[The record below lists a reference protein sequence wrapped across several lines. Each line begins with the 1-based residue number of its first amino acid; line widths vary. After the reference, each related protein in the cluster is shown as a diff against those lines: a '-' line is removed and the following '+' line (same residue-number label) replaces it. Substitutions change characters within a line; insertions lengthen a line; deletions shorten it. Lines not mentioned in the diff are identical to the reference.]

1 MPDLKNFDIII
12 AIDGPS
18 SSGKSTLAKDL
29 AKKLSYRY
37 IDSGAMYRAV
47 TLYLLRQEVSYQET
61 NNWDFLENEIHLDF
75 QLDQDVNKILLNQE
89 DVSELIRSAEV
100 NEHVSLVA
108 ALSPVRSFLVKSQQ
122 AMGQN
127 GGLVMDGRDIGTVVF
142 PEAQLKIFLQASFE
156 IRAERRF
163 KEQLAK
169 GMNQTMEDVKQ
180 NLQLRDFIDSN
191 REDSPLFKATDALVL
206 KNDDI
211 DLEEQLNI
219 CYKWAKEKMQS
230 LKS

>member
-29 AKKLSYRY
+29 AKKLTYRY

-47 TLYLLRQEVSYQET
+47 TLYLLRKDVSYQEIH
-61 NNWDFLENEIHLDF
+61 NWDFLEKEIHLDF
-75 QLDQDVNKILLNQE
+75 QLDNEVNKIFLNQE
-89 DVSELIRSAEV
+89 DVSDLIRSAEV

-127 GGLVMDGRDIGTVVF
+127 GRLVMDGRDIGTVVF

-156 IRAERRF
+156 IRSIRRF
-163 KEQLAK
+163 KEQQAK
-169 GMNQTMEDVKQ
+169 GMNQTMEDVQQ

-191 REDSPLFKATDALVL
+191 RKDSPLYKAEDALIL

-211 DLEEQLNI
+211 DLEEQLEI
-219 CYKWAKEKMQS
+219 CYQWAKEKMEK

>member
-1 MPDLKNFDIII
+1 MPDHKNFDIII

-29 AKKLSYRY
+29 AKKLTYRY

-47 TLYLLRQEVSYQET
+47 TLYLLRKEVSYQET
-61 NNWDFLENEIHLDF
+61 KNWDFLEEEIHLDF
-75 QLDQDVNKILLNQE
+75 QLDNEVNKIFLNQE
-89 DVSELIRSAEV
+89 DVSELIRSAQV

-122 AMGQN
+122 AMGEEA
-127 GGLVMDGRDIGTVVF
+127 GLVMDGRDIGTVVF
-142 PEAQLKIFLQASFE
+142 PDAQLKIFLQASFE
-156 IRAERRF
+156 IRSLRRF
-163 KEQLAK
+163 KEQKAK
-169 GMNQTMEDVKQ
+169 GMNQTMEDVQQ

-191 REDSPLFKATDALVL
+191 RKDSPLYKAEDALIL

-211 DLEEQLNI
+211 DLEEQLEI
-219 CYKWAKEKMQS
+219 CYQWAKEKMDK